1 MILVQIFRTPIL
13 KMNFLFKD
21 FAKRAKIIKVFFVF
35 IKMCWRECFFLK
47 YQKQSLYFTKNMA
60 NCLAK
65 IKIVIA
71 KGA

>member
-1 MILVQIFRTPIL
+1 M
-13 KMNFLFKD
+13 FKD

-35 IKMCWRECFFLK
+35 IKMCWREFFLK
-47 YQKQSLYFTKNMA
+47 YQKKSLYFTKNMA
-60 NCLAK
+60 NCIAK

>member
-1 MILVQIFRTPIL
+1 MILVQIFRSPIL
-13 KMNFLFKD
+13 KMNFMFKD

-35 IKMCWRECFFLK
+35 IKMCWREFFLK
-47 YQKQSLYFTKNMA
+47 YQKKSLYFTKNIA
-60 NCLAK
+60 NCIAK